1 MNKIHKSGNS
11 AKYLTNILGGLILVA
26 ASMNAGA
33 GQTSAQVVAL
43 VKHARAAIEKNSP
56 DTLARIT
63 RAEHPYKDKNNP
75 SLYIFVFDTDLNVAA
90 HAIKAKV
97 VGKNVKGKP
106 DVKGK
111 MYRDEMLA
119 VSRKD
124 GKGWVD
130 YYFENPKT
138 KKIEHKTTYFE
149 LAKGSDGKEYIVGSG
164 KYYEK

>member
-1 MNKIHKSGNS
+1 MNKKHE
-11 AKYLTNILGGLILVA
+11 LGGRAIKNFTGLFTGAALLL
-26 ASMNAGA
+26 ASMGAGA
-33 GQTSAQVVAL
+33 AQTSEQVVAL
-43 VKHARAAIEKNSP
+43 VKKTHAAIEKNAP
-56 DTLARIT
+56 DTLARIN
-63 RAEHPYKDKNNP
+63 RAEHPYRDKNNP

-106 DVKGK
+106 DIKGK

-119 VSRKD
+119 ISRKD

-130 YYFENPKT
+130 YYFENPKS

-149 LAKGSDGKEYIVGSG
+149 LAKGSDGKEYIIGSG
-164 KYYEK
+164 KYF

>member
-1 MNKIHKSGNS
+1 MNKKHELGGR
-11 AKYLTNILGGLILVA
+11 ATKYLAGVITGLALVTATAVASA
-26 ASMNAGA
+26 A
-33 GQTSAQVVAL
+33 QTTEQVVAL
-43 VKHARAAIEKNSP
+43 VKKTHAAIEENAP
-56 DTLARIT
+56 DTLARIN

-106 DVKGK
+106 DIKGK

-130 YYFENPKT
+130 YYFENPKS

-164 KYYEK
+164 KYY